1 MQDWLAA
8 IILGVVEGITEFLP
22 VSSTGHLLIVEKFLH
37 ADSPFLQSEL
47 FNVGIQSGAVL
58 AVILNFKQ
66 RLQDLAQTWKEPE
79 TLDYLVK
86 LSAAF
91 FVTGVGGI
99 ILKKLGMRLPETVGP
114 VAWATLIGGVL
125 FIAVEYWLRG
135 KQGTEKVTW
144 IIALA
149 IGVSQLVAAAFPGA
163 SRSGTTILVA
173 LILGLSRPRA
183 IEFSFLLGVPT
194 LIAAGGLSFVKHVAK
209 EGLGSVDWLLLALG
223 FVTATITA
231 FITVKWLLKF
241 VQSHTFVAFGWYRII
256 LGAALLL
263 FFRG

>member
-66 RLQDLAQTWKEPE
+66 RLQELATNWKQPE
-79 TLDYLVK
+79 TFDYVSK
-86 LSAAF
+86 LIVAF
-91 FVTGVGGI
+91 MVTGIGGI
-99 ILKKLGMRLPETVGP
+99 ILKKLGMRLPESVGP

-125 FIAVEYWLRG
+125 FIAVEHWLKG
-135 KQGTEKVTW
+135 KQGSERITW
-144 IIALA
+144 AIALA
-149 IGVSQLVAAAFPGA
+149 IGVSQLIAAAFPGA

-194 LIAAGGLSFVKHVAK
+194 LIAAGGLSFAKQVAK
-209 EGLGSVDWLLLALG
+209 EGLGSVDWVLFALG
-223 FVTATITA
+223 FITATITA

-241 VQSHTFVAFGWYRII
+241 VQTHTFVAFGWYRII

-263 FFRG
+263 FLRG

>member
-47 FNVGIQSGAVL
+47 FNVGIQTGAVL
-58 AVILNFKQ
+58 AVILNFQ
-66 RLQDLAQTWKEPE
+66 VRVQGFVQNWRQPE
-79 TLDYLVK
+79 TFDYLAK
-86 LSAAF
+86 LFGAF
-91 FVTGVGGI
+91 CLTAVGGLA
-99 ILKKLGMRLPETVGP
+99 LKKMGMRLPEEVGP

-125 FIAVEYWLRG
+125 FLAVERWLRG
-135 KQGTEKVTW
+135 KPGAEQITW
-144 IIALA
+144 SIALA
-149 IGVSQLVAAAFPGA
+149 IGAAQLLAAAFPGA
-163 SRSGTTILVA
+163 SRSGSTILIA

-194 LIAAGGLSFVKHVAK
+194 LIAAGGLSFVKHVK
-209 EGLGSVDWLLLALG
+209 SEGLGSVDWVLFAIG

-231 FITVKWLLKF
+231 FITVRWLLKF
-241 VQSHTFVAFGWYRII
+241 VLTHTFEAFGWYRII

-263 FFRG
+263 LLR

>member
-37 ADSPFLQSEL
+37 AESPFLQSEL
-47 FNVGIQSGAVL
+47 FNVGIQTGAVL

-66 RLQDLAQTWKEPE
+66 RVQDLAQTWRQPE
-79 TLDYLVK
+79 TMDYLLK
-86 LSAAF
+86 LFGAF
-91 FVTGVGGI
+91 CFTAVGGI

-125 FIAVEYWLRG
+125 FLVVERLLRG
-135 KQGTEKVTW
+135 KTGTEQITW
-144 IIALA
+144 TIAFA
-149 IGVSQLVAAAFPGA
+149 VGAAQLVAAAFPGA
-163 SRSGTTILVA
+163 SRSGTTILIA
-173 LILGLSRPRA
+173 LVLGLTRPRA

-194 LIAAGGLSFVKHVAK
+194 LMAAGALSFVKHVAK
-209 EGLGSVDWLLLALG
+209 QGLGSVDWLLFGLG
-223 FVTATITA
+223 FVAATITA
-231 FITVKWLLKF
+231 FITVRWLLKF
-241 VQSHTFVAFGWYRII
+241 VQSHTFEAFGWYRII

-263 FFRG
+263 FFR